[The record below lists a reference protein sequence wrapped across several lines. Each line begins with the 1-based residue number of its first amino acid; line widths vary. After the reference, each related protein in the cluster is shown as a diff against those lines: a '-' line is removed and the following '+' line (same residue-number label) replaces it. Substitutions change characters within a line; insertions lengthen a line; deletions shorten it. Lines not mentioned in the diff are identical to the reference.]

1 MSGMERQPA
10 ARLDKASI
18 MAIAKAVAA
27 ELRSIEPPRDQ
38 RHTASTPE
46 TYQGRN
52 ELMKLPEPFLVG
64 WKSFDKS
71 LLRKNGF
78 KTFFVVDDYTS
89 IGLWDRLC
97 PRIGELPPTG
107 ENWDVHVID
116 EPIVADSV
124 YMGCG
129 CVRPRFDQQ
138 PVIYCIEQGKDVGR
152 YILRATVDEA
162 LAFMESELSHLQIRA

>member
-38 RHTASTPE
+38 RHTASNPE

-64 WKSFDKS
+64 WESFGKS
-71 LLRKNGF
+71 LQRKNGF
-78 KTFFVVDDYTS
+78 KTFIVVDDYTS
-89 IGLWDRLC
+89 IDLWNRLC
-97 PRIGELPPTG
+97 PRLDGLPPRE
-107 ENWDVHVID
+107 ENWDVHIIV
-116 EPIVADSV
+116 EPIAADNI
-124 YMGCG
+124 YINCG
-129 CVRPRFDQQ
+129 CVRPRYDQQ
-138 PVIYCIEQGKDVGR
+138 PVIYCIEQGQDVGR